1 MAHALG
7 AKVIVLQSH
16 PAGLRGVH
24 VSAARR
30 SAVIRHA
37 WPNSAVSRR
46 ATSDSPGTS
55 CQNLRQCK
63 MTTPASGVEGPVV
76 IFDDGWE
83 TTEWA
88 VQQDDR
94 KSSLGALT
102 HGLASRVNPR
112 PVELSIEN
120 VPLVGLDRLEQ
131 AVVTSSSA
139 SKKVFSKS
147 TTSPTRP
154 TLPQL
159 PTCPHTAST

>member
-1 MAHALG
+1 
-7 AKVIVLQSH
+7 
-16 PAGLRGVH
+16 
-24 VSAARR
+24 
-30 SAVIRHA
+30 
-37 WPNSAVSRR
+37 
-46 ATSDSPGTS
+46 
-55 CQNLRQCK
+55 